1 MVAPVTIPPL
11 SESNT
16 PNMESLSLSTLD
28 IERNVEF
35 LLGQIQLNHRPAFE
49 KLYRTTSSRL
59 YALILR
65 IVSDQ
70 DEASDVLQETYLKVW
85 RHTNQYRA
93 DLGSAWGWLCQI
105 ARNTA
110 LDRVR
115 KTQRSIEVDL
125 EEFDGVL
132 NTLEADLPD
141 LVDVSDLT
149 RCLRRIKQ
157 DTQKALILSY
167 VYGLSHSEL
176 TQHMEAPL
184 GTLKAWVRRGLLELR
199 KCMKV

>member
-1 MVAPVTIPPL
+1 M
-11 SESNT
+11 
-16 PNMESLSLSTLD
+16 STLD

-49 KLYRTTSSRL
+49 KLYRATSSRL

-70 DEASDVLQETYLKVW
+70 DEAADALQETYLKVW
-85 RHTNQYRA
+85 RHTDHYRA

-115 KTQRSIEVDL
+115 KKQRSIEVDL
-125 EEFDGVL
+125 EEFDSIL
-132 NTLEADLPD
+132 NTLEADHPD
-141 LVDVSDLT
+141 LVDVSDLN
-149 RCLRRIKQ
+149 RCLKRIKQ

-176 TQHMEAPL
+176 TQYMDAPL